1 MITMTNVTNKIS
13 VVIATIGNEY
23 LPNTIKTLNNGSLV
37 PDEIIIIIPLEYK
50 QDFDFG
56 DYTNVRVVYV
66 PFKGQVAQR
75 AHGFTL
81 IKNNFV
87 LQLDDDIDL
96 DKYCLENLLRTLK
109 SFGGGYAVGPVILYK
124 DSNKSVYDRGSGIS
138 RLLLNIK
145 SYILSGAPW
154 GSKRMGKISKCGSA
168 FGFDNSINTNKYFQ
182 SEWLAGGC
190 ILHFKSGLIYDNY
203 FPFSGKAYGEDLIH
217 SYYLNKSGIKM
228 FIVNNAVCYIDKPV
242 INEQSYS
249 LDFDFQSRLH
259 LNKLRGLSLNYTYFW
274 YYSKRIFNR
283 LF

>member
-1 MITMTNVTNKIS
+1 MTNKTNKIS
-13 VVIATIGNEY
+13 VVIATIGSEY
-23 LPNTIKTLNNGSLV
+23 LTSTINILNNSSLI

-50 QDFDFG
+50 QDIDLGQFS
-56 DYTNVRVVYV
+56 NVRIVYV

-81 IKNNFV
+81 TKNNFV

-96 DKYCLENLLRTLK
+96 DKYCLENLLSILK
-109 SFGGGYAVGPVILYK
+109 SLGNGYAVGPVILYK
-124 DSNKSVYDRGSGIS
+124 ESKKSVYDQGSGIA
-138 RLLLNIK
+138 RFLLDIK
-145 SYILSGAPW
+145 SFILSGAPW
-154 GSKRMGKISKCGSA
+154 GSKKMGKISKCGSA
-168 FGFDNSINTNKYFQ
+168 FGFDNSLNTNKYYQ

-217 SYYLNKSGIKM
+217 SFYLNKSGIKM
-228 FIVNNAVCYIDKPV
+228 FVVANALCYIDRPI
-242 INEQSYS
+242 INKQSYS

-259 LNKLRGLSLNYTYFW
+259 LNKLRGLSLTYTYAW
-274 YYSKRIFNR
+274 YYSKKILNK